1 MFNYEI
7 IRGINLVIR
16 VKYQGDFNNGNTDRS
31 DSSTDIANDFPDD
44 VAVKGSLDFQDFKP
58 H

>member
-1 MFNYEI
+1 MFSYEI

-44 VAVKGSLDFQDFKP
+44 VDVSD
-58 H
+58 